1 VTFLF
6 YSFNIENTAMASRS
20 EKYLNAMKD
29 VNDNGMTIR
38 VAARKWGVPKSRL
51 YDRVSGK
58 VEYYRRSG
66 PPTVLTKEEET
77 CLAEWLVEMKQRG
90 CAFSKNDIF
99 HHVKKMLDDD
109 QRETPFT
116 NNRPG

>member
-1 VTFLF
+1 MTFLF

-38 VAARKWGVPKSRL
+38 VAARKWGIPKSSL

-77 CLAEWLVEMKQRG
+77 RLAEWLVEMKKRG